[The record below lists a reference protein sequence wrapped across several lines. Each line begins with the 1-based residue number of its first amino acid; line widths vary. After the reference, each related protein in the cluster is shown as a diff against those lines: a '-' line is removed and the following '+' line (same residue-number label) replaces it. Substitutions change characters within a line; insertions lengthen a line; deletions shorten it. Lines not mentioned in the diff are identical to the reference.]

1 MRHSKYVKGAV
12 TLLLSLSGV
21 LALLACSK
29 EPAVDATTPSEK
41 AMENGKSANEGLR
54 RCQRYVMGWLALAD
68 PKSGLIPRNL
78 QDRYWN
84 AKDTAADNYPFL
96 VLSMSF
102 TDRPLFESRMREMLA
117 AEIQLTSRV
126 GRLPDTYD
134 FAKGAFLK
142 EKPDLPAILFGA
154 SEYVKD
160 GLLPITEW
168 LGPSPWR
175 DRMIG
180 LLDDIWKYAPIETPV
195 GKIVSDNVEVNG
207 VMLQVL
213 PRVYWMTGEEKYLDR
228 AVRLGDYYL
237 LGNHHPTRDTAS
249 LRLRDHG
256 NEVVSGLCELY
267 ATVHFARPEKERA
280 YREPIHA
287 MLDRI
292 LEVGRNKDGLFYDA
306 VNPQTGA
313 VAKKRLAD
321 NWGYILNGFYTV
333 YLVDGTQAYRQATL
347 KVLASLARKYRGYRW
362 EGERADGYADAIEG
376 ALYLYNRER
385 VASTAAWMDSEIRV
399 LWGKQKQDGTI
410 EGYHCDGNF
419 ARTTL
424 MYCLWKTGG
433 VSIRPWREDVVFG
446 SVDLTGGVKSE
457 GGVDSAGG
465 VKSKSGVKSEGG
477 VDSAGGLLI
486 AIRAEKDWQGTLLFD
501 APRHKTIM
509 KLPLDWPR
517 INQFPEWF
525 TVAPEGR
532 YSIRDAATGGA
543 ERVYSGGDLHAGI
556 PLTLRAG
563 EEKHIEIQRHPQ
575 R

>member
-1 MRHSKYVKGAV
+1 MRHNRYMRGAV
-12 TLLLSLSGV
+12 TLLLFLSGV

-29 EPAVDATTPSEK
+29 KPAADATTAFRK

-78 QDRYWN
+78 RDRYWN

-96 VLSMSF
+96 VLSASF

-117 AEIQLTSRV
+117 AEIRLTNRV
-126 GRLPDTYD
+126 ERLPDTYD
-134 FAKGAFLK
+134 FAKCAFLN
-142 EKPDLPAILFGA
+142 EKPNLPGILFGA

-168 LGPSPWR
+168 LGPSPWC

-180 LLDDIWKYAPIETPV
+180 LLDDIWKYAPVETPV

-213 PRVYWMTGEEKYLDR
+213 SRVYWMTGEEKYLDW

-237 LGNHHPTRDTAS
+237 LGNHHPTRDVAH

-256 NEVVSGLCELY
+256 CEIVSGLCELY
-267 ATVHFARPEKERA
+267 ATVHFARPEKKQA
-280 YREPIHA
+280 YHEPIHT

-292 LEVGRNKDGLFYDA
+292 LKVGRNKDGLFFNA
-306 VNPQTGA
+306 VNPQTG
-313 VAKKRLAD
+313 VVIDKVLAD
-321 NWGYILNGFYTV
+321 TWGYNLNGFYTV
-333 YLVDGTQAYRQATL
+333 YLLDGTQAYRQATL
-347 KVLASLARKYRGYRW
+347 KALASLAGKYRGYNW
-362 EGERADGYADAIEG
+362 EKDSADGYADAIEG
-376 ALYLYNRER
+376 ALNLYNRER
-385 VASTAAWMDSEIRV
+385 VASTADWIDSEIRV
-399 LWGKQKQDGTI
+399 MWGKQQQDGTI
-410 EGYHCDGNF
+410 ERWHCDGNF
-419 ARTTL
+419 ARTTI

-433 VSIRPWREDVVFG
+433 VSIQPWREDVVFG
-446 SVDLTGGVKSE
+446 C
-457 GGVDSAGG
+457 VDSA
-465 VKSKSGVKSEGG
+465 
-477 VDSAGGLLI
+477 DGLLL
-486 AIRAEKDWQGTLLFD
+486 AIRAEQDWQGTLLCD
-501 APRHKTIM
+501 APRHRTIM

-543 ERVYSGGDLHAGI
+543 ERVHSGGDLHAGI
-556 PLTLRAG
+556 PLTLRAA
-563 EEKHIEIQRHPQ
+563 EERHFEIRRSPE

>member
-1 MRHSKYVKGAV
+1 MRHNQYMRHAV
-12 TLLLSLSGV
+12 TLLLFLSGV

-29 EPAVDATTPSEK
+29 EPAVDATTAFRK
-41 AMENGKSANEGLR
+41 AMENGKSVNEGLR
-54 RCQRYVMGWLALAD
+54 RCQRYVRAWLALAD

-84 AKDTAADNYPFL
+84 AQDTAADNYPFL
-96 VLSMSF
+96 VLSTSF
-102 TDRPLFESRMREMLA
+102 VDRSLFESRMREMLA
-117 AEIQLTSRV
+117 SEIRLTSRV

-134 FAKGAFLK
+134 FAKGAFLN
-142 EKPDLPAILFGA
+142 EEPNLPAILFGA

-168 LGPSPWR
+168 LGPSPWC

-180 LLDDIWKYAPIETPV
+180 ILDDIWKYAPVETAG

-213 PRVYWMTGEEKYLDR
+213 SRVYWMTGEEKYLDW

-237 LGNHHPTRDTAS
+237 LGNHHPTRDMAQ

-256 NEVVSGLCELY
+256 CEIVSGLCELY
-267 ATVHFARPEKERA
+267 ATVHFARPEKKQA
-280 YREPIHA
+280 YREPIHT

-292 LEVGRNKDGLFYDA
+292 LKVGRNKDGLFFDV

-313 VAKKRLAD
+313 VVKKRLAD
-321 NWGYILNGFYTV
+321 NWGYSLNGFYTV
-333 YLVDGTQAYRQATL
+333 YLLDGTKAYRQATL
-347 KVLASLARKYRGYRW
+347 KVLASLAGKYRGYKW
-362 EGERADGYADAIEG
+362 EYERADGYADAIEG
-376 ALYLYNRER
+376 ALNLYNRER
-385 VASTAAWMDSEIRV
+385 VASTADWIDSEIRV
-399 LWGKQKQDGTI
+399 MWGKQKQDGTI
-410 EGYHCDGNF
+410 DGGHCDGNF
-419 ARTTL
+419 ARTTM

-446 SVDLTGGVKSE
+446 SVDLTGGVN
-457 GGVDSAGG
+457 
-465 VKSKSGVKSEGG
+465 SKSGA
-477 VDSAGGLLI
+477 DSAGGLLL
-486 AIRAEKDWQGTLLFD
+486 AIRAEQDWEGTLLFD
-501 APRHKTIM
+501 APRHRTIM

-556 PLTLRAG
+556 PLTLRAA
-563 EEKHIEIQRHPQ
+563 EERHIEVQRYP
-575 R
+575 

>member
-1 MRHSKYVKGAV
+1 MRHNGYTRGAV
-12 TLLLSLSGV
+12 TLLLFLFGV

-29 EPAVDATTPSEK
+29 KPAADATTAFRK

-54 RCQRYVMGWLALAD
+54 RCQRYVVGWLALAD
-68 PKSGLIPRNL
+68 PKSGLIPRSL
-78 QDRYWN
+78 RDQYWN
-84 AKDTAADNYPFL
+84 AKDAASDNYPFL
-96 VLSMSF
+96 VLSTSF
-102 TDRPLFESRMREMLA
+102 VDRPLFESRMREMLA
-117 AEIQLTSRV
+117 AEIRLTCRV

-134 FAKGAFLK
+134 FVKGAFLK

-168 LGPSPWR
+168 LGPSPWC

-180 LLDDIWKYAPIETPV
+180 ILDDIWKYAPVETAG

-213 PRVYWMTGEEKYLDR
+213 SRVYWMTGEEKYLDW

-237 LGNHHPTRDTAS
+237 LGNHHPTRDVAH

-256 NEVVSGLCELY
+256 CEIVSGLCELY
-267 ATVHFARPEKERA
+267 ATVHFARPEKKRA
-280 YREPIHA
+280 YRAPIHT

-292 LEVGRNKDGLFYDA
+292 LEVGRNKNGLFFNA

-313 VAKKRLAD
+313 VIDKVLAD
-321 NWGYILNGFYTV
+321 TWGYNLNGFYTV
-333 YLVDGTQAYRQATL
+333 YLLDGTKAYRRATL
-347 KVLASLARKYRGYRW
+347 KALACLAGKYRGYMW
-362 EGERADGYADAIEG
+362 EKNSADGYADAIEG
-376 ALYLYNRER
+376 ALNLYNRER
-385 VASTAAWMDSEIRV
+385 VASTADWMESEIRV
-399 LWGKQKQDGTI
+399 MWGKQQQDGTI
-410 EGYHCDGNF
+410 ERWHCDGNF

-446 SVDLTGGVKSE
+446 SVD
-457 GGVDSAGG
+457 SA
-465 VKSKSGVKSEGG
+465 
-477 VDSAGGLLI
+477 DGLLL
-486 AIRAEKDWQGTLLFD
+486 AIRAEQDWEGTLLFD
-501 APRHKTIM
+501 APRHRTIM

-517 INQFPEWF
+517 INQFQEWF

-532 YSIRDAATGGA
+532 YSIRDAAPGGATTGGVTTGA
-543 ERVYSGGDLHAGI
+543 ERVYSGSDLHAGI
-556 PLTLRAG
+556 PLTLRAR
-563 EEKHIEIQRHPQ
+563 EEKHIEIQKHPQ